1 MTVSS
6 RTVSPVKPRDRV
18 CDLLAGH
25 AVDRTPIG
33 EIAVPDQVVQT
44 LTGLRW
50 DQPVPWAARRA
61 VIERLGHDIVTISF
75 ADQPLDD
82 ALFWVRQWR
91 TETDLF
97 VVALVPGLLASAL
110 ALWGE
115 ESLQDY
121 WLHYPTQ
128 LFSLFAEAVLELQHL
143 TDQIAAAGADVL
155 MVEEPLARRE
165 GLRWPIEALRQAYFP
180 FLTLLARTAH
190 REGLRFFL
198 RATGA
203 IAPILEDI
211 ALAEIDG
218 LQGLCVSD
226 GISLAS
232 VRDIVGSRF
241 CLWGGVDAA
250 WLSLPDVE
258 TWLAHQLRAWHS
270 GPKGI
275 PTILGTRDGLLS
287 TLHLI
292 EVERLDAIWAAVE
305 SMPRRLGTT
314 RPG

>member
-1 MTVSS
+1 M
-6 RTVSPVKPRDRV
+6 
-18 CDLLAGH
+18 
-25 AVDRTPIG
+25 DRTPIG
-33 EIAVPDQVVQT
+33 EIAVPDRVVQT

-61 VIERLGHDIVTISF
+61 VIERLGHDIVTVSF
-75 ADQPLDD
+75 ANQPLDD
-82 ALFWVRQWR
+82 ALFWIRQWR

-97 VVALVPGLLASAL
+97 VVALVPGLLANAL
-110 ALWGE
+110 ALWDE
-115 ESLQDY
+115 ESVQDR
-121 WLHYPTQ
+121 WLRYPTQ
-128 LFSLFAEAVLELQHL
+128 LFSLFAEAALDLQHL
-143 TDQIAAAGADVL
+143 TDQIATAGADVL
-155 MVEEPLARRE
+155 MIEEPLAKRE
-165 GLRWPIEALRQAYFP
+165 GLRWPIEALRQVYFP

-190 REGLRFFL
+190 RAGLRFFL

-203 IAPILEDI
+203 ITPILEDI
-211 ALAEIDG
+211 MLAETDG
-218 LQGLCVSD
+218 LQGLCVGD
-226 GISLAS
+226 GINLAN
-232 VRDIVGSRF
+232 VRAIVGPRF
-241 CLWGGVDAA
+241 CLWGGLDAA

-275 PTILGTRDGLLS
+275 PTILGTRDGLIS

-305 SMPRRLGTT
+305 SMPRRLGSTT

>member
-1 MTVSS
+1 VSS
-6 RTVSPVKPRDRV
+6 LKPRDRV
-18 CDLLAGH
+18 GELLAGH

-33 EIAVPDQVVQT
+33 EIAVPDRVVQT

-50 DQPVPWAARRA
+50 DQPIPWAARRA
-61 VIERLGHDIVTISF
+61 VIERLGHDIVTVSF
-75 ADQPLDD
+75 ANQPLDD

-97 VVALVPGLLASAL
+97 VVALVPGLLANAFMM
-110 ALWGE
+110 WGE
-115 ESLQDY
+115 EATQER
-121 WLHYPTQ
+121 WLRSPTQ
-128 LFSLFAEAVLELQHL
+128 LFSLFAESVLDLQHL

-155 MVEEPLARRE
+155 MIEEPLAKRD
-165 GLRWPIEALRQAYFP
+165 GVRWPIEALRQMYFP

-190 REGLRFFL
+190 RAGLRFFL
-198 RATGA
+198 RAPGA
-203 IAPILEDI
+203 VAPILEDI
-211 ALAEIDG
+211 ALAETDG
-218 LQGLCVSD
+218 LQGLCVGD

-232 VRDIVGSRF
+232 ARAIVGSRF

-258 TWLAHQLRAWHS
+258 AWLAHQLRAWHS

-275 PTILGTRDGLLS
+275 PTILGTRDGLINTS
-287 TLHLI
+287 HLI

-305 SMPRRLGTT
+305 SMPRRLGITT
-314 RPG
+314 RLK